1 MTTIVSAFI
10 YLENNKNRSLE
21 KYIHFGSKLLELN
34 QNKIIFIDEKV
45 YDKFEKYKSENTI
58 LNKNKI

>member
-21 KYIHFGSKLLELN
+21 KYIEYGFKLLKLD
-34 QNKIIFIDEKV
+34 QNKIYI
-45 YDKFEKYKSENTI
+45 YR
-58 LNKNKI
+58 